1 MPIIKLPRK
10 RLLAMDRESITVD
23 MPDRKVKKKKKVNIE
38 TIINA
43 KGIME
48 NKKADLLKYV
58 KEVRDD
64 WA

>member
-10 RLLAMDRESITVD
+10 RLISMDRESITID
-23 MPDRKVKKKKKVNIE
+23 MPGRKVKKKKKVDFKIVN
-38 TIINA
+38 NA
-43 KGIME
+43 KGIMAD
-48 NKKADLLKYV
+48 KKADLIKYA

>member
-1 MPIIKLPRK
+1 
-10 RLLAMDRESITVD
+10 MDRESITVD